1 MEYKFTCKIQL
12 PKHEE
17 LEVEDAGKIDQ
28 ETFLH
33 RFRTT
38 DWELESKRS
47 NWVDKAWPGI
57 EVTNNINGA
66 RLWVSTY
73 LATWDWL
80 PNVHQLWFVVGSEN
94 IPCPPKI
101 TSMREGTMQTPYP
114 EDIEHLFQFFFDE
127 DFLSLIGEF
136 ARLYAF
142 DE

>member
-1 MEYKFTCKIQL
+1 MKHKFTCRVQL
-12 PKHEE
+12 PKHDE

-28 ETFLH
+28 ETFLQ

-57 EVTNNINGA
+57 EVTNNVIVT

-80 PNVHQLWFVVGSEN
+80 PNVQQLWFVVGSEN

-101 TSMREGTMQTPYP
+101 ASMRGGSIQTPYP
-114 EDIEHLFQFFFDE
+114 EDIEYLFQLFFDE

-136 ARLYAF
+136 ARLYPF
-142 DE
+142 DN